1 MSPETNAHSHPHHA
15 ALRKGFTLIELLVVI
30 AIIAILAAI
39 LFPVFAQAR
48 EAARKVTCVSNV
60 RQLGM
65 GFMQYFQDYDE
76 QFPWIRGN
84 TAWPMTVQPYIKSQA
99 LLKCPNDRSINWT
112 TPLPGKTAL
121 HLSTYVL
128 NAYMAPGAST
138 DAQGGN
144 YPFIGSIQKP
154 ANVIFLTEAPNNYA
168 EAYFHAYQ
176 WNPPTDTKHWLTAT
190 DRPDDVAT
198 DQHHGGFNVAYL
210 DGHAKWVKWTQV
222 WWRDSAFNPPLK
234 GAFDPRQP

>member
-1 MSPETNAHSHPHHA
+1 MSGHSANRFASA
-15 ALRKGFTLIELLVVI
+15 ARRGFTLIELLVVI

-48 EAARKVTCVSNV
+48 EAARKTQCLSNT

-65 GFMQYFQDYDE
+65 AFAQYFTDYDE
-76 QFPWIRGN
+76 QFPYIRKAD
-84 TAWPMTVQPYIKSQA
+84 AWPYTIQPYLRSTKM
-99 LLKCPNDRSINWT
+99 LRCPNDASINWD

-121 HLSTYVL
+121 RLSTYVL

-154 ANVIFLTEAPNNYA
+154 ASVIFLTESPLNYA

-176 WNPPTDTKHWLTAT
+176 WDPPGDPKHWLPAV
-190 DRPDDVAT
+190 DRPDDVAYE
-198 DQHHGGFNVAYL
+198 QHAGGFNSAYL
-210 DGHAKWVKWTQV
+210 DGHAKWNKWTQV
-222 WWRDSAFNPPLK
+222 WWRDSNFTPPLK
-234 GAFDPRQP
+234 GAFDPRQQ